1 MCDNFKE
8 NDIEETEQKLNVA
21 IAENR
26 ITEVELRQENYRK
39 EVDEKFNKIFKFFG
53 IQNMS
58 W

>member
-1 MCDNFKE
+1 MCDNFRE
-8 NDIEETEQKLNVA
+8 NDIEETEQRLNVA

-26 ITEVELRQENYRK
+26 ITEIELRQENYRK

>member
-1 MCDNFKE
+1 MCDNFRE

-21 IAENR
+21 IAEKR

>member
-1 MCDNFKE
+1 MCDNFRE

-21 IAENR
+21 IAEKR

-53 IQNMS
+53 I
-58 W
+58 

>member
-1 MCDNFKE
+1 MCDNFRE